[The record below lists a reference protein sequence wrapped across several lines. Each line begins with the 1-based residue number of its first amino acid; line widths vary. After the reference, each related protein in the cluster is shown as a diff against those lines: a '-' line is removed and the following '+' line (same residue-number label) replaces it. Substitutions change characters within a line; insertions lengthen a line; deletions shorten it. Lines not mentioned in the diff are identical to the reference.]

1 MGLYYVVEQTQVGFL
16 IRIFSDR
23 EKKRRLSISN
33 SLENIPLGDKIT
45 IVHFWAFPNFSEIQT
60 SWDSTQQKQSI
71 PFKYFFKISLE

>member
-33 SLENIPLGDKIT
+33 SLENIPLSVKIT
-45 IVHFWAFPNFSEIQT
+45 IVHF
-60 SWDSTQQKQSI
+60 
-71 PFKYFFKISLE
+71 

>member
-33 SLENIPLGDKIT
+33 SLKNIPLGVKIT
-45 IVHFWAFPNFSEIQT
+45 IVHF
-60 SWDSTQQKQSI
+60 
-71 PFKYFFKISLE
+71 